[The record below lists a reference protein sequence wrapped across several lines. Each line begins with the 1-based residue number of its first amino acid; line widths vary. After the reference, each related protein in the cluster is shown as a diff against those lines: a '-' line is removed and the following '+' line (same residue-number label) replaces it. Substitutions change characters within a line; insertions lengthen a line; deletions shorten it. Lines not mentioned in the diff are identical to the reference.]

1 MKEDV
6 TYQYQSLYLI
16 ISPSNVNV
24 VTPNGMPS
32 AISGVNNI
40 AVTPES
46 IPLPLFQGSISDAE
60 INTTYVK
67 EPINTF
73 KRNGV
78 SDSP

>member
-1 MKEDV
+1 M
-6 TYQYQSLYLI
+6 SHINIILI
-16 ISPSNVNV
+16 LEYIPSNVNV

-32 AISGVNNI
+32 AISGVNKI
-40 AVTPES
+40 AVTPEI
-46 IPLPLFQGSISDAE
+46 IPLPLFPGSISDAE

-73 KRNGV
+73 KRNGL